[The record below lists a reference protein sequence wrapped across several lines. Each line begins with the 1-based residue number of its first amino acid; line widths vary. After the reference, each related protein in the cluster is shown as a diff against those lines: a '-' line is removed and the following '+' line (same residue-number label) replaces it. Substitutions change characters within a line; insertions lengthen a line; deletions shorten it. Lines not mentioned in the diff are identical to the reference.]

1 MGSMRVQSSLTIT
14 QGVGHGVYEGAKL
27 PYHYTGSR
35 TWGSMRV
42 QSSLT
47 VTQGVGQGFYEG
59 AELSY
64 HYTGSRT
71 QVL

>member
-1 MGSMRVQSSLTIT
+1 MRVQSSLTIT
-14 QGVGHGVYEGAKL
+14 QGVGD
-27 PYHYTGSR
+27 T
-35 TWGSMRV
+35 GSMRV

-47 VTQGVGQGFYEG
+47 ITQVVGGGFYEG

>member
-1 MGSMRVQSSLTIT
+1 MGS
-14 QGVGHGVYEGAKL
+14 K
-27 PYHYTGSR
+27 
-35 TWGSMRV
+35 RV

-47 VTQGVGQGFYEG
+47 VTQVVGHGFYEG

-71 QVL
+71 WVL